1 MSDYCC
7 NKIIESIVHQLDKV
21 VPNISNMLDLVA
33 NVISET
39 RLPLKESTSTQQAP
53 EEKQENNIMPIRM
66 RKNVDNKQLFW
77 PDTNV
82 NDGHCTC
89 GDFSLVLRLLNVPQC
104 YRNFDSIQ
112 HKHVVLL
119 EHPDDNVH
127 VLALKALGVY
137 CILDKEM
144 AKKYLMVFFYQFSA
158 EQENPD
164 IWVIALKGIFDLL
177 LSYGLEYFEILQIP
191 EERSGWS
198 RMLYTHDVDS
208 VVTLNGRPAIEDNSR
223 NFVHILTGLLDN
235 ANQELRTVA
244 AEGLC
249 KLLVNRRIS
258 SSSLVSRLIILYY
271 NPANADD
278 VYLRQCL
285 CVFFDHFAISVPDAP
300 EMLENA
306 YFPTLRVI
314 CNAPDIS
321 PLQSIDTYH
330 VSIFIL
336 TSITR
341 NNQKFGKQMFDM
353 HNNLAFAVL
362 AEILNPDSAI
372 DQETLI
378 KSLTVLCVQFEDGP
392 SKENLQEDI
401 ERVTNMV

>member
-53 EEKQENNIMPIRM
+53 EEKQENNIIK
-66 RKNVDNKQLFW
+66 RK
-77 PDTNV
+77 
-82 NDGHCTC
+82 
-89 GDFSLVLRLLNVPQC
+89 
-104 YRNFDSIQ
+104 
-112 HKHVVLL
+112 
-119 EHPDDNVH
+119 HPDDNVH

-208 VVTLNGRPAIEDNSR
+208 VVSLNGRPAIEDNSR

-235 ANQELRTVA
+235 ANQELRTIA

-249 KLLVNRRIS
+249 KLLLNRRISS
-258 SSSLVSRLIILYY
+258 SSSLVSRLIILCY
-271 NPANADD
+271 NPANDDD

-285 CVFFDHFAISVPDAP
+285 CAFFDHFAIRVPDAP
-300 EMLENA
+300 ERFESA
-306 YFPTLRVI
+306 YFPAVRVI

-341 NNQKFGKQMFDM
+341 SSQKFGKQVFDM
-353 HNNLAFAVL
+353 YNNLAFAIL
-362 AEILNPDSAI
+362 AEILNPDSTI
-372 DQETLI
+372 NQETLI